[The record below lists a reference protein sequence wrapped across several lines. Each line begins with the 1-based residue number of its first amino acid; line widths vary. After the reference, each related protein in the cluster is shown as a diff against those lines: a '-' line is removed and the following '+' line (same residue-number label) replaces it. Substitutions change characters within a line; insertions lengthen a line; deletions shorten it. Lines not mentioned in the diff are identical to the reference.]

1 MEGEFRKIP
10 NFSKYEINCDGVV
23 RVIKT
28 KRVIECL
35 KRPFLRKTAY
45 SLRNDGKQYKARVQD
60 LLEDTFS
67 YYELFSGLN
76 EDNNDE

>member
-1 MEGEFRKIP
+1 MNLERYQIFQ
-10 NFSKYEINCDGVV
+10 KYEINCDEVV

-28 KRVIECL
+28 GRVIDYL
-35 KRPFLRKTAY
+35 KRPFLTKTAY
-45 SLRNDGKQYKARVQD
+45 SLCNDGKQYKARVQD

-67 YYELFSGLN
+67 YYELFSWIY

>member
-10 NFSKYEINCDGVV
+10 NFSKYEINCDGIV

-28 KRVIECL
+28 KRVIDYL

-45 SLRNDGKQYKARVQD
+45 SLRNDGKQYKTRVQD

-67 YYELFSGLN
+67 NYELFPWLY